1 MEENTMTTRRA
12 ALTTALSAIAA
23 VASIGLA
30 GCSKIGD
37 TVKIGVAQP
46 MSGPLAPLG
55 KDMLNG
61 VKLAVDEINKTGLKI
76 DGKAVK
82 LEIVSVDDKA
92 NADEGKKVAQT
103 LIDAGVVA
111 VVGHLN
117 SGVSMAAAPMYAEKH
132 IPQLAI
138 STKPEYTK
146 MGLDTTFRLVA
157 NDAIQSKAMGSY
169 AASQI
174 AGTAYAVI
182 DDNTPY
188 GKGLADLAAGEIK
201 KQNKAVSVRKSLDD
215 KTVDFAALLP
225 ELKAG
230 KVDVIVT
237 TLNDFQ
243 VVALIEQ
250 LAKAGMTD
258 MRILGGDTIKTDK
271 LVKAPLPIRGV
282 YATSPIIEAREFNAG
297 RDFLARFR
305 QATSGEPIYGAHY
318 AYDAVHVLVAAMK
331 RAESADGEKLTKE
344 LKRIDALAPVTNAI
358 RFKTDGEQYYG
369 AISVY
374 KANPGA
380 WEAVMRSDQW

>member
-1 MEENTMTTRRA
+1 MTTRRA
-12 ALTTALSAIAA
+12 AL
-23 VASIGLA
+23 GLA
-30 GCSKIGD
+30 LASVAAAALGLTGCSKIGD
-37 TVKIGVAQP
+37 TIKIGVAQP

-61 VKLAVDEINKTGLKI
+61 VQLAVDEINKAGLRI
-76 DGKAVK
+76 DGKLVK
-82 LEIVSVDDKA
+82 LEVVSADDKA
-92 NADEGKKVAQT
+92 NADEGKKAAQQ
-103 LIDAGVVA
+103 LIDAGVIA

-117 SGVSMAAAPMYAEKH
+117 SGVSMAAAPLYAEKH

-138 STKPEYTK
+138 STKPEYTQ
-146 MGLDTTFRLVA
+146 MGFDTTFRLVA

-182 DDNTPY
+182 DDATPY
-188 GKGLADLAAGEIK
+188 GKGLADLAAGEIT
-201 KQNKAVSVRKSLDD
+201 KQKKAVALRKSLDD
-215 KTVDFAALLP
+215 KTTDFAALLP
-225 ELKAG
+225 ELKAA

-243 VVALIEQ
+243 VVALIDQ

-271 LVKAPLPIRGV
+271 LVKGALPIRGV
-282 YATSPIIEAREFNAG
+282 YATSPIIEPREFNSG
-297 RDFLARFR
+297 RDFLTRFR
-305 QATSGEPIYGAHY
+305 TATKGEPVYGAHY
-318 AYDAVHVLVAAMK
+318 AYDAVHVLVAAIK
-331 RAESADGEKLTKE
+331 RAETIDGAKLTAE

-358 RFKTDGEQYYG
+358 RFKPDGEQYYG

-374 KANPGA
+374 KAVPGA

>member
-1 MEENTMTTRRA
+1 MTTTRR
-12 ALTTALSAIAA
+12 TALGFTLASVAA
-23 VASIGLA
+23 AAAFGLG
-30 GCSKIGD
+30 GCSKVGD
-37 TVKIGVAQP
+37 TLKIGVAQP

-61 VKLAVDEINKTGLKI
+61 VQLAVDEINKTGLRV
-76 DGKAVK
+76 DGKPVK
-82 LEIVSVDDKA
+82 LEVVSVDDKA
-92 NADEGKKVAQT
+92 NADEGKKVAQQ
-103 LIDAGVVA
+103 LIDSGVIA

-117 SGVSMAAAPMYAEKH
+117 SGVSMAAAPLYAEKH

-138 STKPEYTK
+138 STKPEYTQ

-174 AGTAYAVI
+174 AGSAYAVI
-182 DDNTPY
+182 DDATPY
-188 GKGLADLAAGEIK
+188 GKGLADLAAGEITKQK
-201 KQNKAVSVRKSLDD
+201 KTVSLRKSMDD
-215 KTVDFAALLP
+215 KTTDFSALLP
-225 ELKAG
+225 ELKSN

-243 VVALIEQ
+243 VVALIDQ

-258 MRILGGDTIKTDK
+258 VRILGGDTIKTDK
-271 LVKAPLPIRGV
+271 LIKGALPIRGV
-282 YATSPIIEAREFNAG
+282 YATSPIIEPREFNAG
-297 RDFLARFR
+297 REFLARFR
-305 QATSGEPIYGAHY
+305 TATKGEPVYGAHY
-318 AYDAVHVLVAAMK
+318 AYDAVYVLVAAIK
-331 RAESADGEKLTKE
+331 RAETTDGAKLTQE

-358 RFKTDGEQYYG
+358 RFKPDGEQYYG

-374 KANPGA
+374 KAAPGA

>member
-1 MEENTMTTRRA
+1 MTTRRTA
-12 ALTTALSAIAA
+12 LGFALTALAA
-23 VASIGLA
+23 ASLGLT
-30 GCSKIGD
+30 GCSKISD
-37 TVKIGVAQP
+37 TIKIGVAQP

-61 VKLAVDEINKTGLKI
+61 VQLAVDEINKAGLRI
-76 DGKAVK
+76 DGKSVK
-82 LEIVSVDDKA
+82 LEVVSVDDKA
-92 NADEGKKVAQT
+92 NADEGKKVAQQ
-103 LIDAGVVA
+103 LIDSGVIA

-117 SGVSMAAAPMYAEKH
+117 SGVSMAAAPLYAEKH

-138 STKPEYTK
+138 STKPEYTQL
-146 MGLDTTFRLVA
+146 GLDTTFRLVA

-182 DDNTPY
+182 DDATPY
-188 GKGLADLAAGEIK
+188 GKGLADLAAGEIT
-201 KQNKAVSVRKSLDD
+201 KQKKAVALRKSLDD
-215 KTVDFAALLP
+215 KTTDFSKLLP
-225 ELKAG
+225 ELKAA

-243 VVALIEQ
+243 VVALIDQ

-271 LVKAPLPIRGV
+271 LVKGALPIRGL
-282 YATSPIIEAREFNAG
+282 YATSPIIEPREFNAG
-297 RDFLARFR
+297 RDFLTRFR
-305 QATSGEPIYGAHY
+305 TATKGEPVYGAHY
-318 AYDAVHVLVAAMK
+318 AYDAVHVLVAAIK
-331 RAESADGEKLTKE
+331 RAETIDGAKLTAE

-358 RFKTDGEQYYG
+358 RFKPDGEQYYG

-374 KANPGA
+374 KAVPGA

>member
-1 MEENTMTTRRA
+1 MTSRR
-12 ALTTALSAIAA
+12 TALGFTLATVAA
-23 VASIGLA
+23 AATIGLA
-30 GCSKIGD
+30 GCSKVGD
-37 TVKIGVAQP
+37 TIKIGVAQP

-61 VKLAVDEINKTGLKI
+61 VKLAVDEINKAGLKV
-76 DGKAVK
+76 DGKPVK
-82 LEIVSVDDKA
+82 LEVVSVDDKA
-92 NADEGKKVAQT
+92 NAEEGKKVAQQ
-103 LIDAGVVA
+103 LVDAGVVA

-117 SGVSMAAAPMYAEKH
+117 SGVSMAAAPVYAEKH

-138 STKPEYTK
+138 STKPEYTQL
-146 MGLDTTFRLVA
+146 GLDTTFRLVA

-169 AASQI
+169 AAGQI
-174 AGTAYAVI
+174 AGTSYAVL
-182 DDNTPY
+182 DDATPY
-188 GKGLADLAAGEIK
+188 GKGLADLAAAEIK
-201 KQNKAVSVRKSLDD
+201 KQKKEVSLRKSLDD
-215 KTVDFAALLP
+215 KTTDFSQLLP
-225 ELKAG
+225 ELKTA

-250 LAKAGMTD
+250 LAKAGMTE

-271 LVKAPLPIRGV
+271 LVKNPLPIRGV
-282 YATSPIIEAREFNAG
+282 YATSPIIEPREFNAG
-297 RDFLARFR
+297 REFLARFR
-305 QATSGEPIYGAHY
+305 AATNGEPVYGAHY
-318 AYDAVHVLVAAMK
+318 AYDAVYVLVDVIK
-331 RAESADGEKLTKE
+331 RSETVDGAKLTKE

-358 RFKTDGEQYYG
+358 RFKPDGEQYYG

>member
-1 MEENTMTTRRA
+1 MTTTRR
-12 ALTTALSAIAA
+12 TALGLALIA
-23 VASIGLA
+23 VAAASLGLT

-37 TVKIGVAQP
+37 TIKIGVAQP

-61 VKLAVDEINKTGLKI
+61 VQLAVDEINKAGLRI

-82 LEIVSVDDKA
+82 LEVVSVDDKA
-92 NADEGKKVAQT
+92 NADEGKKAAQQ

-117 SGVSMAAAPMYAEKH
+117 SGVSMAAAPLYAEKH

-138 STKPEYTK
+138 STKPEYTQL
-146 MGLDTTFRLVA
+146 GLDTTFRLVA

-182 DDNTPY
+182 DDATPY
-188 GKGLADLAAGEIK
+188 GKGLADLAAGEITKQK
-201 KQNKAVSVRKSLDD
+201 KTVALRKSLDD
-215 KTVDFAALLP
+215 KTTDFSRLLP
-225 ELKAG
+225 ELKAA

-243 VVALIEQ
+243 VVALIDQ

-271 LVKAPLPIRGV
+271 LVKGALPIRGV
-282 YATSPIIEAREFNAG
+282 YATSPIIEPREFNAG
-297 RDFLARFR
+297 RDFLTRFR
-305 QATSGEPIYGAHY
+305 QATKGEPVYGAHY
-318 AYDAVHVLVAAMK
+318 AYDAVHVLVAAIK
-331 RAESADGEKLTKE
+331 RAETTDGAKLTAE

-358 RFKTDGEQYYG
+358 RFKPDGEQYYG

-374 KANPGA
+374 KAVPGA

>member
-1 MEENTMTTRRA
+1 MSSRRA
-12 ALTTALSAIAA
+12 TLGFTLAA
-23 VASIGLA
+23 VAVAASGLLG
-30 GCSKIGD
+30 GCSKVSD
-37 TVKIGVAQP
+37 TIKIGVAQP

-61 VKLAVDEINKTGLKI
+61 VKLAVDEINKAGLKI
-76 DGKAVK
+76 DGKTVK
-82 LEIVSVDDKA
+82 LEVVSVDDKA
-92 NADEGKKVAQT
+92 NADEGKKVAQQ

-117 SGVSMAAAPMYAEKH
+117 SGVSMAAAPLYAEKH

-138 STKPEYTK
+138 STKPEYTQ
-146 MGLDTTFRLVA
+146 MGLPTTFRLVA

-169 AASQI
+169 AAGQI
-174 AGTAYAVI
+174 AGSSYAVL

-201 KQNKAVSVRKSLDD
+201 KQKKEVTVRKSLDD
-215 KTVDFAALLP
+215 KTTDFSKLLP
-225 ELKAG
+225 ELKNA

-250 LAKAGMTD
+250 LSKAGMTD

-271 LVKAPLPIRGV
+271 LVKTALPIRGV
-282 YATSPIIEAREFNAG
+282 YATSPIIEPREFNSG

-305 QATSGEPIYGAHY
+305 AATNGEPVYGAHY
-318 AYDAVHVLVAAMK
+318 AYDSIYVLVAAIK
-331 RAESADGEKLTKE
+331 RAESTDGDKLTKE

-358 RFKTDGEQYYG
+358 RFKEDGEQYYG

>member
-1 MEENTMTTRRA
+1 MTNRRTALGFALASAAA
-12 ALTTALSAIAA
+12 ALVL
-23 VASIGLA
+23 G
-30 GCSKIGD
+30 GCSKVPD
-37 TVKIGVAQP
+37 TIKIGVAQP
-46 MSGPLAPLG
+46 LSGPLGPLG

-61 VKLAVDEINKTGLKI
+61 VQMAVDEINKAGLRV
-76 DGKAVK
+76 DGKPVT
-82 LEIVSVDDKA
+82 LEVVSGDDKA
-92 NADEGKKVAQT
+92 DAETGKKVAQQ

-111 VVGHLN
+111 AIADLN
-117 SGVSMAAAPMYAEKH
+117 SGVSMAAAPLYAEKH

-169 AASQI
+169 AAGQI
-174 AGTAYAVI
+174 AGTSYAVI
-182 DDNTPY
+182 DDATPY
-188 GKGLADLAAGEIK
+188 GKGLADLAAAEITKQK
-201 KQNKAVSVRKSLDD
+201 KPVALRKSLDD
-215 KTVDFAALLP
+215 KTTDFTNLLP
-225 ELKAG
+225 ELKAN

-243 VVALIEQ
+243 VVALIDQ

-271 LVKAPLPIRGV
+271 LVKGALPIRAV

-297 RDFLARFR
+297 REFLSRFR
-305 QATSGEPIYGAHY
+305 TATKGEPVYGAHY
-318 AYDAVHVLVAAMK
+318 AYDAVYVLVAAIK
-331 RAESADGEKLTKE
+331 RAETVDGKKLTNE
-344 LKRIDALAPVTNAI
+344 LKHIDALAPVTNAI
-358 RFKTDGEQYYG
+358 RFREDGEQYYG

-374 KANPGA
+374 KAQPGA